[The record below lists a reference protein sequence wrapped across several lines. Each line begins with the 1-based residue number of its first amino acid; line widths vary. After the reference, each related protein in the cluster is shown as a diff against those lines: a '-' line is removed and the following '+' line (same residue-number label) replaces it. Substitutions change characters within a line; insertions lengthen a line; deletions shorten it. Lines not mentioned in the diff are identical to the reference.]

1 VRLLFENRQKSAK
14 KHRKKPFWCSFFS
27 NVAYNS
33 ENTVC
38 QGRGKGG
45 ARVQIAPS
53 IFRLDGAKLKIAPSI
68 LEIMQGG
75 D

>member
-1 VRLLFENRQKSAK
+1 MHFKFFLSIIAK
-14 KHRKKPFWCSFFS
+14 KDIEEISRVLTCQQICTSL
-27 NVAYNS
+27 
-33 ENTVC
+33 
-38 QGRGKGG
+38 QGRGKDG

-75 D
+75 N